1 MHQRTDSWPS
11 WRLRSRV
18 AVGSLGEYCVGGG
31 INAGASAGT
40 IGEIGTFFGCR
51 LRGPAGEWARNI
63 YPVAVLLGMFMQLQ
77 ASLPAKPCP
86 RFDEGRFPNPD
97 FGMIQYRLV
106 ILPFADGGRSAS
118 HWIGLGSW
126 KPTPPAERV

>member
-40 IGEIGTFFGCR
+40 IGEIGTFFGRR

-77 ASLPAKPCP
+77 ASLPAKPWTGK
-86 RFDEGRFPNPD
+86 RGRKKRR
-97 FGMIQYRLV
+97 IHALTK
-106 ILPFADGGRSAS
+106 A
-118 HWIGLGSW
+118 GS
-126 KPTPPAERV
+126 PIPISE